1 MARPAASEPS
11 PINTSSRRA
20 APVEARDEMLEAAV
34 ATVGVFSGEGVEAN
48 DAGIGVAADEDDAG
62 VPTAEVGVT
71 VDAAVVGCGHEASAP
86 PLSAA

>member
-1 MARPAASEPS
+1 MARPKASELS
-11 PINTSSRRA
+11 PITTSSRSG
-20 APVEARDEMLEAAV
+20 APVEARDELLEAAV
-34 ATVGVFSGEGVEAN
+34 ATVGMLSGEGLETS
-48 DAGIGVAADEDDAG
+48 DAGIGTPADEDDAG